1 MMIAFFMLEKLKTVI
16 IATVNTACVVCALIS
31 LTAERAVIVF
41 NFRLF
46 FGTVSILP
54 LMCSAGSLTSHIT

>member
-1 MMIAFFMLEKLKTVI
+1 MMIAFFMLEKLKIVI
-16 IATVNTACVVCALIS
+16 ISTVNTVFAVCALIS
-31 LTAERAVIVF
+31 LTAELAVIVC

-54 LMCSAGSLTSHIT
+54 LMCSVGSLTSHIT